1 MENLDN
7 YEEIAINEKRKIEDK
22 LYYLQRLQ
30 NFSIEFHNFMGFLNI
45 ILPNIKKQYRFFY
58 RGGIKKDLFLFN
70 QTQSIILY
78 FEGIRDIGEFTVNS
92 INYKSSYITQDNLFL
107 KDMALKQNQHTRLL
121 LL

>member
-45 ILPNIKKQYRFFY
+45 ILPNIKKQYRFF
-58 RGGIKKDLFLFN
+58 
-70 QTQSIILY
+70 
-78 FEGIRDIGEFTVNS
+78 
-92 INYKSSYITQDNLFL
+92 
-107 KDMALKQNQHTRLL
+107 
-121 LL
+121 